1 MSPQA
6 QLLEHLNKKLQDR
19 VFDISESLRTGSAKD
34 FAEYQNLCGVVRGL
48 ELAQMESNDLLRRL
62 KEIENDD

>member
-1 MSPQA
+1 MSQEI
-6 QLLEHLNKKLQDR
+6 QILELLNKKLQER
-19 VFDISESLRTGSAKD
+19 VAILSDSLRSGSAKD

-62 KEIENDD
+62 KEHEHDD